1 MTTTDKGHGAEDLAP
16 IEPAAGWPTE
26 SKIFLTL
33 AVFAL
38 VIDII
43 YVIMAIGAGS
53 PGEPIID
60 RIEWAG
66 AVALLAAA
74 GFSGFLTVYFR
85 RTLRQVQ
92 ADVEEVEE
100 LVETGQIE
108 EDSPEALYLPETSI
122 WPLGIGVGSALTF
135 AGLAFGWWV
144 MLPGIALLLHS
155 SVGFARQS
163 RERHRY

>member
-1 MTTTDKGHGAEDLAP
+1 MTAVPHPPDDLAP
-16 IEPAAGWPTE
+16 IEPVRGWPTE

-33 AVFAL
+33 AIFAL

-43 YVIMAIGAGS
+43 YVIVSLAGGS
-53 PGEPIID
+53 PGEPAID

-74 GFSGFLTVYFR
+74 AFSGFMAFYLGRSLR
-85 RTLRQVQ
+85 RVQ
-92 ADVEEVEE
+92 IDVEEVEE
-100 LVETGQIE
+100 LVESGE
-108 EDSPEALYLPETSI
+108 LADDAPDALYLPETSI
-122 WPLGIGVGSALTF
+122 WPLGIGVGAGLTF

-155 SVGFARQS
+155 AIGFARQS
-163 RERHRY
+163 RDRDRY